1 MNQVND
7 NLPSPAQ
14 LVARMR
20 ELATLPDIYI
30 RIKSILDNP
39 VSTHADMAA
48 ALSTDPALSAR
59 LLRVA
64 NSAFYGSPGRIKT
77 IQRAVGLLGTQQ
89 IHDLVLATAVI
100 QAFDRVSPD
109 LFDPRLF
116 WHSSLAGAAAA
127 KLLAEHCNILD
138 SERLFVA
145 GLLSRIGNL
154 ILLEELPAQMRAILA
169 EVGGASSTQLAA
181 VQRDHLGFDY
191 TVLSAELF
199 RSWQL
204 PQELVEPIRLHTQPA
219 AAEEFQLE
227 AAILHVAVNLADAM
241 LQNQP
246 VETVVPV
253 LDDEAW
259 QITGL
264 SIATLA
270 GIERLALDL
279 TAELTPAFLNAAA

>member
-1 MNQVND
+1 
-7 NLPSPAQ
+7 
-14 LVARMR
+14 
-20 ELATLPDIYI
+20 
-30 RIKSILDNP
+30 
-39 VSTHADMAA
+39 
-48 ALSTDPALSAR
+48 
-59 LLRVA
+59 
-64 NSAFYGSPGRIKT
+64 
-77 IQRAVGLLGTQQ
+77 
-89 IHDLVLATAVI
+89 
-100 QAFDRVSPD
+100 
-109 LFDPRLF
+109 
-116 WHSSLAGAAAA
+116 
-127 KLLAEHCNILD
+127 
-138 SERLFVA
+138 
-145 GLLSRIGNL
+145 
-154 ILLEELPAQMRAILA
+154 
-169 EVGGASSTQLAA
+169 
-181 VQRDHLGFDY
+181 
-191 TVLSAELF
+191 LSAELF